1 MKILVT
7 GGTGHVGAAV
17 VQELQK
23 RKADIRLLVGK
34 KARPLR
40 QASRLP
46 SAICSIR
53 CPSGR
58 QWKESISCTC

>member
-7 GGTGHVGAAV
+7 GGTGYVGAAV
-17 VQELQK
+17 VQDSRSAK
-23 RKADIRLLVGK
+23 RIIAYWFEK